1 MVRIKI
7 RVSIRH
13 FLIKFV
19 DKITSPQFHRWKLVL
34 TAWDDTEKLGASLRG
49 HWPRQYSVVPG
60 QYSLELR
67 LFQNKS

>member
-1 MVRIKI
+1 MVRI

-19 DKITSPQFHRWKLVL
+19 DKITSPTQFHRWKLVL
-34 TAWDDTEKLGASLRG
+34 TAWDDTQRLGASLRG
-49 HWPRQYSVVPG
+49 HWPW